1 MATVRFNGQL
11 RERILRKAAEVMEP
25 AVARAKER
33 RPDNSWGQRI
43 YDTLFGDITSVINA
57 VPNGWLLTTDRV
69 RIATIANQPCG
80 MEFTF
85 ASLKPWPYQFPSTT
99 LATKCAYPSNM
110 CHIILTDH
118 PAWGEFFAEVVVY
131 KERVATAET
140 RKREFVDMVKTLCN
154 GHTTLASALK
164 VWPPLWD
171 LIPEEYKEKHQARN
185 TYTKTEVVLDVDIEK
200 LTTMSTAAKLGL

>member
-1 MATVRFNGQL
+1 
-11 RERILRKAAEVMEP
+11 MEP
-25 AVARAKER
+25 AVVRARER

-43 YDTLFGDITSVINA
+43 YDTLFGDITPVINA
-57 VPNGWLLTTDRV
+57 VPYNWLFTTDRI
-69 RIATIANQPCG
+69 RIAKVADQPCG

-85 ASLKPWPYQFPSTT
+85 TRSKPWPYQFQPTT
-99 LATKCAYPSNM
+99 LAAKCPHLSNLFN
-110 CHIILTDH
+110 INLTDH
-118 PAWGEFFAEVVVY
+118 PAWGEFYAEVVIY
-131 KERVATAET
+131 RERVDTAVA
-140 RKREFVDMVKTLCN
+140 RQREFVDMVKAVCT

-185 TYTKTEVVLDVDIEK
+185 TYTKAEVVLDVDIEK